1 MAKGNVNPN
10 PAPNPGANPPPSAPP
25 TSGTGGGGPT
35 GNSGYSMN
43 DSSMQGLQSK
53 AGDLGSRLSSI
64 SSGLRGLNFS
74 GNALGPIGLF
84 AVPALNASNDNAV
97 SQADRGAKAFTDVQ
111 TNLKATHQ
119 TSTQVDQTNQTNIKS
134 I

>member
-1 MAKGNVNPN
+1 NP
-10 PAPNPGANPPPSAPP
+10 PSNPGANPPPSAPP
-25 TSGTGGGGPT
+25 TSGTGGISGGPT

-43 DSSMQGLQSK
+43 DSSMQGLQNK

-84 AVPALNASNDNAV
+84 AVPALNNSNENAV
-97 SQADRGAKAFTDVQ
+97 TQADKGAKAFTDVQ
-111 TNLKATHQ
+111 TNLKATQQ
-119 TSTQVDQTNQTNIKS
+119 TSQQVEQT
-134 I
+134 